1 MSLNLGF
8 FFTRSEKREK
18 IEDGNRSTS
27 FFCSPSL
34 SPSFSFAVEKNSQE
48 KDERRKRRRKR
59 RKGFR
64 SRLGFALLLVFFFIT
79 VVVVMVV
86 VLVVVEFC
94 VEKGTKLY
102 VTFGATEEKK
112 VRAFTESSHYYF

>member
-1 MSLNLGF
+1 
-8 FFTRSEKREK
+8 FTRSEKREK

-34 SPSFSFAVEKNSQE
+34 SPSAFAVEKNSR

-64 SRLGFALLLVFFFIT
+64 SLGFALLLVFFIT
-79 VVVVMVV
+79 VCCNGCCSWC
-86 VLVVVEFC
+86 VVELC
-94 VEKGTKLY
+94 RVYKKGTKLY

-112 VRAFTESSHYYF
+112 AHAFTES

>member
-1 MSLNLGF
+1 M
-8 FFTRSEKREK
+8 
-18 IEDGNRSTS
+18 STS

-48 KDERRKRRRKR
+48 KEERRKRRRKR

-79 VVVVMVV
+79 VCCVMVV
-86 VLVVVEFC
+86 VLVVVEFF
-94 VEKGTKLY
+94 TKAVRDL
-102 VTFGATEEKK
+102 FGATEEKK
-112 VRAFTESSHYYF
+112 VRAFTESQNTTTFERR